1 MKRSNCHPAVVALFS
16 MNLFYLALSRLLSF
30 DAVIAFNIPYYF
42 DVQGLG
48 RKCGFRGN
56 RVAVNKTVVTIS
68 FLLIVKPELLVLTF
82 LSLTDVKIFI
92 TISTFEVS

>member
-48 RKCGFRGN
+48 RKCVFRGN
-56 RVAVNKTVVTIS
+56 RVAVNKTCYHFFLVDCKARIIS
-68 FLLIVKPELLVLTF
+68 I
-82 LSLTDVKIFI
+82 DIFI
-92 TISTFEVS
+92 TY